1 MTTDVS
7 NPSLPPLDLDPAT
20 TALVLVDLQNF
31 AARHPV
37 EPFSGEVVVAN
48 AAKLANAC
56 RAVGSS
62 VILIQAAARRTE
74 AVPFDQGFP
83 TMQFPADGKEFPD
96 ALKPRDGDQVV
107 TKHTWGAFHGTDLNL
122 RLRTRGIRTLILGG
136 ITTNYGV
143 ESTARAASE
152 RGYRLVLA
160 ADAMSAF
167 SAREHA
173 NAMEFTFPRI
183 GQVRDTATIV
193 AALSSK

>member
-7 NPSLPPLDLDPAT
+7 KPGLPPLSLDPAT

-31 AARHPV
+31 AVRHPV
-37 EPFSGEVVVAN
+37 EPISGEVVVAN
-48 AAKLANAC
+48 AAKLAQAC
-56 RAVGSS
+56 RAAGSP

-74 AVPFDQGFP
+74 ATPFDQGMP
-83 TMQFPADGKEFPD
+83 PMQFPADAREFPEL
-96 ALKPRDGDQVV
+96 LKPRDGDQVV
-107 TKHTWGAFHGTDLNL
+107 TKYTWGAFHGTDLNL
-122 RLRTRGIRTLILGG
+122 RLRTRGIRTVILGG

-152 RGYRLVLA
+152 RGYHLVFA
-160 ADAMSAF
+160 ADAMAAF

-173 NAMEFTFPRI
+173 HPMEFTFPRI

-193 AALSSK
+193 AALASR